1 VGNESAK
8 STSTYYAPIDGLRA
22 VAVAAVLLYHHDIG
36 WLPGGYLGV
45 EIFFVISGF
54 IITMQ
59 LARQWDRS
67 ARIAY
72 ADFLVRRGFRLFP
85 GMAAMLVATWLTV
98 ALFWPAELGQLRAD
112 TPAGLAFLQNWHMIL
127 QELSYFDAIG
137 RPRLLQHLWS
147 LGVEFQFYLLWPLA
161 CVAVLRLPR
170 RLQAL
175 AVVLFAAASYLWMA
189 GLAGE
194 LGDADASRVYLGTDT
209 RLGAILLG
217 AALALALRGAPR
229 LTPGVVARVGLPGA
243 SLLGLALLAVA
254 LRQLEDNDPQLYQGG
269 FAAVA
274 LATALSIGSL
284 FLCPRGPVAGL
295 LGSRLMTAIGV
306 RAYSLYLWHW
316 PVFCLT
322 QADVDLP
329 LEGVPLFLV
338 RLGITAA
345 LSELSYSVVEMPF
358 RDGQVQTGLRAM
370 LRDPLLRPGVL
381 AASGLYSGLGAVL
394 GVAML
399 TPQTLQQASLD
410 AAAMLSPPAAA
421 AENDFFPPLEHA
433 RDLPPPAETVP
444 PRSVSPSAGEGVSPA
459 AETSPAATTE
469 AEPFAATAA
478 PTLATAA
485 AGGCFKPAGA
495 PRPPLAVVR
504 GAQYVQRMH
513 PRDLVKRHVYA
524 IGDSVML
531 GAVGTLDSA
540 LGDIDVDAKV
550 GRQLGEALPLLRE
563 RIARGVLS
571 DIVVIHLGNNGP
583 FRAAELTE
591 LLDLLREVPRVVL
604 VNLKLPRSYEGRN
617 NELLAAAAAEP
628 RVRVVDWR
636 KAGFAGGGAFGRDGI
651 HLTPAGAKLY
661 AARIAAAVCQG
672 DSP

>member
-1 VGNESAK
+1 
-8 STSTYYAPIDGLRA
+8 
-22 VAVAAVLLYHHDIG
+22 
-36 WLPGGYLGV
+36 
-45 EIFFVISGF
+45 
-54 IITMQ
+54 
-59 LARQWDRS
+59 
-67 ARIAY
+67 
-72 ADFLVRRGFRLFP
+72 
-85 GMAAMLVATWLTV
+85 MAAMLIATWLV
-98 ALFWPAELGQLRAD
+98 IALFWPAELGQLRAD
-112 TPAGLAFLQNWHMIL
+112 TPAGLTFLQNWHMIL

-161 CVAVLRLPR
+161 CAAVFRLPR
-170 RLQAL
+170 RLQAF
-175 AVVLFAAASYLWMA
+175 AVVLLAVASYLWMA
-189 GLAGE
+189 RLAAE

-217 AALALALRGAPR
+217 AALALALRDAPR
-229 LTPGVVARVGLPGA
+229 LSLGIVARVALPGA
-243 SLLGLALLAVA
+243 SLLGIALLAVA
-254 LRQLEDNDPQLYQGG
+254 LRQLEDNDPQIYQGG

-274 LATALSIGSL
+274 VATAVSIGSL
-284 FLCPRGPVAGL
+284 FLCPRGPVAAL
-295 LGSRLMTAIGV
+295 LGSRLMTAVGV

-338 RLGITAA
+338 RLGITFA

-358 RDGQVQTGLRAM
+358 RDGQVQAGLRAM

-421 AENDFFPPLEHA
+421 AENDFFPPLA
-433 RDLPPPAETVP
+433 PAPDLPPPAD
-444 PRSVSPSAGEGVSPA
+444 AASPA
-459 AETSPAATTE
+459 NVLPPPDEGASPVAETSRVVAAQTEPA
-469 AEPFAATAA
+469 AATAA
-478 PTLATAA
+478 PARATAA

-513 PRDLVKRHVYA
+513 PRDQSRRHVYA

-531 GAVGTLDSA
+531 GAVTTLDSA
-540 LGDIDVDAKV
+540 LGDVDIDAKV

-583 FRAAELTE
+583 FRATELTE
-591 LLDLLREVPRVVL
+591 LLDLLRDVPRVVL

-617 NELLAAAAAEP
+617 NELLAAAADAP

-636 KAGFAGGGAFGRDGI
+636 RAGLAANAAFGRDGI
-651 HLTPAGAKLY
+651 HLTAAGAKLY
-661 AARIAAAVCQG
+661 AARIAAAVCPG
-672 DSP
+672 DAP